1 MGDLRRG
8 RGHLL
13 GRSDELRA
21 VRQHLGG
28 GGEVVLVEGE
38 AGIGKTRFLAEV
50 LAERAGVRVVQ
61 ARADELDGR
70 RPFGALVDALDCRRS
85 SADALCAEI
94 ARLIDEA
101 AAEFRIVQRLS
112 ELIERLA
119 LEAPLVI
126 AVDDLQ
132 WADPSTVTALSFAT
146 RHLRDVPVTFVVAFR
161 TVPRDDALHRFLDS
175 SRRDGALHVI
185 LGPLDG
191 QTVADLVEDRLG
203 LPPGPGLQS
212 LVASAGGNPF
222 YVTELIDALAAEGHL
237 RTIDRA
243 VDADVTS
250 TPVAFRSAIVR
261 YVRFLGEPQLSLL
274 RWAAVLGSRFSPADL
289 VSVSGTAMSDLLPVL
304 DDAARAGILID
315 DRDRLAF
322 RHDLLR
328 SALYDDMGTAIRQSL
343 HLEAA
348 RALTAAAAS
357 PLEVAHHVLRTSGTS
372 DDSAIEALL
381 AAAGQTIDVG
391 GKLELFSAAL
401 QRLPAQ
407 DIRSVDVAVGTI
419 VCLGLTGRGADAERL
434 AARMQPTLGVRERA
448 RLSAALAAAYANQGD
463 SAAAL
468 RHCDAVQDRTLLAP
482 RERSRLLINEGFALH
497 GVLRVHDAETVAHR
511 AIEEGTA
518 SGDEKTIAT
527 GRGLLC
533 WCTLSLGRGRDA
545 AAMGFDVAR
554 TWTGQGEFTLEMAL
568 INEDRFADAEEL
580 FASAHEAIAERG
592 HLTVQ
597 LQFQAANARA
607 ALLAGRLDDAEAR
620 SEAALSLAEQAVVR
634 VPTAIARGVLGRVAL
649 HRGSVTA
656 AKAAIGPDQP
666 APGLGVDLV
675 EWVRA
680 LLLDAQG
687 APEEARRS
695 LASAWDRLEPVR
707 YFGTWASI
715 GSDLVRHHLR
725 AGDRTGAAKVTRA
738 IEVGAAGSD
747 ALSASGAALCCRALV
762 ERDPALVRRAVSTY
776 EAGPRVLE
784 TAKARE
790 DAAGLLTGAEAIA
803 QLRAALATYET
814 VGATGDM
821 TRVRSALRQRGVSLG
836 TRGPRDRPSTGWSS
850 LTPAEQRVVAL
861 AAEGLTTRQIGD
873 RLHVS
878 SFTVGSH
885 LRHVYQKLGINSR
898 VQLTK
903 EVINHG
909 PPLQNVAP

>member
-1 MGDLRRG
+1 VGNF
-8 RGHLL
+8 L
-13 GRSDELRA
+13 GRSNELGA

-28 GGEVVLVEGE
+28 VGEVVLLEGE

-50 LAERAGVRVVQ
+50 LAERAGVRVVH
-61 ARADELDGR
+61 ARVDELDGR

-85 SADALCAEI
+85 SADPLCAEI

-112 ELIERLA
+112 ERLERLA
-119 LEAPLVI
+119 LEEPLVI

-132 WADPSTVTALSFAT
+132 WADPSTVTALWFAT
-146 RHLRDVPVTFVVAFR
+146 RHLRDVPATFVVAFR
-161 TVPRDDALHRFLDS
+161 PVPGDDELHRFLDAS
-175 SRRDGALHVI
+175 LRDGALHVT
-185 LGPLDG
+185 LGPLDEH
-191 QTVADLVEDRLG
+191 TVADLVEDRLG

-237 RTIDRA
+237 RTTDCAI
-243 VDADVTS
+243 DADVTS
-250 TPVAFRSAIVR
+250 TPVAFRTAIIR

-289 VSVSGTAMSDLLPVL
+289 VNVSGTAMSDLLPVL

-315 DRDRLAF
+315 DRGRLAF

-328 SALYDDMGTAIRQSL
+328 AALYDDMGTAIRQSL

-348 RALTAAAAS
+348 RALTAAGAP
-357 PLEVAHHVLRTSGTS
+357 PLEVAHHILRTSATS
-372 DDSAIEALL
+372 DDAAIETLL
-381 AAAGQTIDVG
+381 AAANQTIHLA
-391 GKLELFSAAL
+391 GKVELLSAAL
-401 QRLPAQ
+401 QRLPAK
-407 DIRSVDVAVGTI
+407 DARSVDVAVKTM
-419 VCLGLTGRGADAERL
+419 VLLGLTGRGADAESL
-434 AARMQPTLGVRERA
+434 AARMQPTLKVRERA
-448 RLSAALAAAYANQGD
+448 RLSAALAAASANQGD

-468 RHCDAVQDRTLLAP
+468 RHCNAIQDRTLLAP

-497 GVLRVHDAETVAHR
+497 GALRLDDAETVARR

-518 SGDEKTIAT
+518 SSDHETVAT

-533 WCTLSLGRGRDA
+533 FCALTRGRGRDA
-545 AAMGFDVAR
+545 AAMAFDVANS
-554 TWTGQGEFTLEMAL
+554 WTGQGEFALEMAL
-568 INEDRFADAEEL
+568 INEDRFAEAEEL
-580 FASAHEAIAERG
+580 FASAHEAVAERG
-592 HLTVQ
+592 HRTVQ
-597 LQFQAANARA
+597 LQFQAANARV

-620 SEAALSLAEQAVVR
+620 SEAVLSLAEDAVAR

-649 HRGSVTA
+649 HRGSVIS

-666 APGLGVDLV
+666 APGLGVDVV

-687 APEEARRS
+687 DPGEARRQ

-707 YFGTWASI
+707 YFGTWPSV
-715 GSDLVRHHLR
+715 GSDLVRLHLR
-725 AGDRTGAAKVTRA
+725 AGDRTGATAVTRA
-738 IEVGAAGSD
+738 IEAGAAGSE
-747 ALSASGAALCCRALV
+747 AVSASGAALCCRALL
-762 ERDPALVRRAVSTY
+762 EHDPPLIRQAVSTY
-776 EAGPRVLE
+776 EAGPRILE

-790 DAAGLLTGAEAIA
+790 DAASLLNGAEATA

-814 VGATGDM
+814 VGATGDI
-821 TRVRSALRQRGVSLG
+821 TRVRSALRQRGINLG
-836 TRGPRDRPSTGWSS
+836 TRGSRQRPPTGWDS
-850 LTPAEQRVVAL
+850 LTPAERRVVAL
-861 AAEGLTTRQIGD
+861 VAEGLTTRQIGD

-898 VQLTK
+898 VQLTRQF
-903 EVINHG
+903 INH
-909 PPLQNVAP
+909 QAAHS